1 MYASATAIYEA
12 LNKPLGQAI
21 VLLNTGL
28 LYLKIGEHAQA
39 LGALKSA
46 RSVFAEVNDLRGLTV
61 CALNLGMA
69 AYLRGRFAAALRL
82 SQKAVTLAH
91 RLGSAQLECTA
102 LGNAGAA
109 ERELGQSAASLA
121 HSEAALGM
129 RRRIAPMDIGSD
141 LADMGLTYLRAGDL
155 RAACAIAEEIEA
167 LPEPALESVMFPQNV
182 LWSAAQI
189 YAAAQLQEPYART
202 LRRAVAMLDERS
214 AKIPE
219 GPWRETYRLL
229 FFNRELYE
237 AQARHSD
244 AFRTAGSVRSGA

>member
-1 MYASATAIYEA
+1 
-12 LNKPLGQAI
+12 
-21 VLLNTGL
+21 
-28 LYLKIGEHAQA
+28 
-39 LGALKSA
+39 
-46 RSVFAEVNDLRGLTV
+46 
-61 CALNLGMA
+61 MA

-82 SQKAVTLAH
+82 SQKAVALSH

-109 ERELGQSAASLA
+109 ERELGHSAASLA
-121 HSEAALGM
+121 HSEAALEM

-167 LPEPALESVMFPQNV
+167 LPAPALESVMFPQNV

-189 YAAAQLQEPYART
+189 YAAAGRSEAYGRALH
-202 LRRAVAMLDERS
+202 RAVELYDGQR

-219 GPWRETYRLL
+219 GPWRQTYAMLS
-229 FFNRELYE
+229 FNRKLCE
-237 AQARHSD
+237 AAPRSD
-244 AFRTAGSVRSGA
+244 ALRTP